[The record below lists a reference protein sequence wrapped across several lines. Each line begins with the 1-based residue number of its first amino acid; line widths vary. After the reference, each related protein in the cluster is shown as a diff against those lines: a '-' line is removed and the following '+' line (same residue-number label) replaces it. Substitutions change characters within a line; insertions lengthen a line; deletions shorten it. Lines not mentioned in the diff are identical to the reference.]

1 MIRLLEGE
9 LKSRQ
14 KLAVWWSKMSAR
26 PSFEKAGIISTPITP
41 RVIIKKFCSIL

>member
-14 KLAVWWSKMSAR
+14 KLAGWWSKMVAR
-26 PSFEKAGIISTPITP
+26 PSFEKAGIVSTPITP
-41 RVIIKKFCSIL
+41 TVIIKKFCSIL